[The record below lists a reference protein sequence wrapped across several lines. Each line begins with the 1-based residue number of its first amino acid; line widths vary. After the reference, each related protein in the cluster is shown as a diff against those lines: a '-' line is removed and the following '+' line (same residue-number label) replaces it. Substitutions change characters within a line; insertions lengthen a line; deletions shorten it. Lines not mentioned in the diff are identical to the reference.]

1 MLQTILE
8 NSHCE
13 RFNVTKWKSLPLESF
28 SMPDQLHSGTGWQ
41 TVALLFSL
49 QQETYPIMSRILEGD
64 SKKPLTTESSLRW
77 MLLNDRPWCYDL

>member
-28 SMPDQLHSGTGWQ
+28 GMPDQLHSGTGLANCSIA
-41 TVALLFSL
+41 VLLAA
-49 QQETYPIMSRILEGD
+49 GD
-64 SKKPLTTESSLRW
+64 LSNYVKDFGRGFKEAPHHRKQFTL
-77 MLLNDRPWCYDL
+77 DVIK